1 MTKIFFLIFTI
12 LQMFFFQ
19 NYLFSQ
25 VKIIIS
31 PKLNNQDIEF
41 HKDIRFND
49 RMLKIH
55 NLKFYISNVKLL
67 SNDSVLFAENESYHL
82 LDFTEN
88 KNSFQVICNLKS
100 FTQLSFELGVDSVTN
115 ENGVKGGDLDPI
127 NGMYWAWQSG
137 YINFKL
143 DGDFASNN
151 PNGTLDT
158 NLIDFEYHLGGFLAP
173 NNAIQNVN
181 FKMKEKQSKNAN
193 SINLD
198 LNLDNFFN
206 FVINNQIYKIM
217 SPSNNTVNL
226 SKILSE
232 SFGVK

>member
-88 KNSFQVICNLKS
+88 KNSFHVICNLKS

-143 DGDFASNN
+143 EGQYSNDSKLQVEN
-151 PNGTLDT
+151 SKHNT
-158 NLIDFEYHLGGFLAP
+158 FEYHLGGFLAP